1 MKKVVVF
8 FISLIL
14 LSYASEARA
23 SRFIMFP
30 PQLVVNQTAE
40 VILSID
46 TEDQNINAIDL
57 KLNYSKED
65 FLVKR
70 INEAGSV
77 ISFWIEQPV
86 LSKDSGEISLS
97 GIMAGG
103 FQGKTGVLL
112 KIYLVP
118 LNTGEKSFAI
128 NQAKIL
134 LNDGQGTEA
143 TLNPSALNFQVIA
156 AGPPE
161 EVIPE
166 EPADT
171 ELPES
176 FIPEISQHPDIFD
189 GQWFLSFNT
198 QDKNSGI
205 DYYQV
210 REVKQDLLSFLT
222 GWENAESPYLLKDQQ
237 LRSFVY
243 LKAVDRAGNAR
254 IVILPAPNPLL
265 WYENYLVY
273 LIIILIIVSS
283 VVAVALSRFLWRKK

>member
-1 MKKVVVF
+1 
-8 FISLIL
+8 
-14 LSYASEARA
+14 
-23 SRFIMFP
+23 MFP